1 MSATTCRGRR
11 KDGGACRSTAV
22 REDGYC
28 ALHGASSRF
37 DPAELGR
44 RGGIRSGEARRELAK
59 NARQRLREE
68 VEHEHEL
75 IWQGYREAL
84 EATHADGKPDYRT
97 RVMAR
102 DALLA
107 QAYGKPVQ
115 PTEERGAP
123 SVLVIHRPA
132 RSWQAEADEIE
143 VDPPP
148 LPLRGDG
155 ASTHA
160 PVEFVC

>member
-28 ALHGASSRF
+28 ALHGASPGF

-59 NARQRLREE
+59 HARQRLREE

-84 EATHADGKPDYRT
+84 EATHPDGSPDFRT

-115 PTEERGAP
+115 PTEEQGTVAP
-123 SVLVIHRPA
+123 IVVYRPVRNA
-132 RSWQAEADEIE
+132 
-143 VDPPP
+143 PPA
-148 LPLRGDG
+148 G
-155 ASTHA
+155 
-160 PVEFVC
+160 E

>member
-1 MSATTCRGRR
+1 M
-11 KDGGACRSTAV
+11 
-22 REDGYC
+22 
-28 ALHGASSRF
+28 
-37 DPAELGR
+37 GR

-68 VEHEHEL
+68 VEREHEL
-75 IWQGYREAL
+75 IWEGYRDTL
-84 EATHADGKPDYRT
+84 NATHPDGKPDYRT

-132 RSWQAEADEIE
+132 RSWQAEADAIE

-148 LPLRGDG
+148 SP
-155 ASTHA
+155 
-160 PVEFVC
+160 